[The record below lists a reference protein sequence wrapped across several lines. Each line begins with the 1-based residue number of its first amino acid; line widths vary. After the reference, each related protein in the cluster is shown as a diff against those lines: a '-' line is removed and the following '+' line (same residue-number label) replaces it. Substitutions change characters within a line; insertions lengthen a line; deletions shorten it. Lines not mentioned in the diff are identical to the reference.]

1 MPRFFSLAHRSL
13 VASLGLLTLLSS
25 CQRPIPAAAARDAIA
40 ATVNAFHTA
49 LENGEPAAAMA
60 LLAEDAQVLEMGV
73 RETREQY
80 SGEHLTADMRF
91 AKAVSSTRSAMVVRQ
106 EGPVAWTTQ
115 QSRTEGRF
123 MSRDVNADGT
133 ELMVLA
139 KTPDGWRIRAIHWSS
154 HSHAPPAP

>member
-1 MPRFFSLAHRSL
+1 
-13 VASLGLLTLLSS
+13 
-25 CQRPIPAAAARDAIA
+25 
-40 ATVNAFHTA
+40 
-49 LENGEPAAAMA
+49 MA

-80 SGEHLTADMRF
+80 SGEHLTADVLF
-91 AKAVSSTRSAMVVRQ
+91 AKTVASTRSAMVVRQ

-123 MSRDVNADGT
+123 MSRDVDSDGT
-133 ELMVLA
+133 ELMVLT

-154 HSHAPPAP
+154 HSHAAKTP